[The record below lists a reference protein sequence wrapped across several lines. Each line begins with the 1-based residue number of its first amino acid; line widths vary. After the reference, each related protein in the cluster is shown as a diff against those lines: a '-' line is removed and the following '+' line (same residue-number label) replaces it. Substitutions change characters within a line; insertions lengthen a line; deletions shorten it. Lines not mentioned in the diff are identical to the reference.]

1 MDGRFA
7 FPSFQYNFDALHTV
21 AKILELLVRT
31 GLTLGQTRQMLPRRF
46 YEHIEV
52 SCSQEFKGGIMRK
65 MSEDSV
71 DLEAS
76 FIDGVRIQINQD
88 WALVLPDQY
97 RPVTHIIAESSELST
112 ARRLVESYRL
122 KVERWKQE
130 LQ

>member
-1 MDGRFA
+1 
-7 FPSFQYNFDALHTV
+7 
-21 AKILELLVRT
+21 
-31 GLTLGQTRQMLPRRF
+31 MLPRRF
-46 YEHIEV
+46 YEHVEV

-76 FIDGVRIQINQD
+76 FIDGVRIQMNQD

-97 RPVTHIIAESSELST
+97 RPVTHIIAESAELST